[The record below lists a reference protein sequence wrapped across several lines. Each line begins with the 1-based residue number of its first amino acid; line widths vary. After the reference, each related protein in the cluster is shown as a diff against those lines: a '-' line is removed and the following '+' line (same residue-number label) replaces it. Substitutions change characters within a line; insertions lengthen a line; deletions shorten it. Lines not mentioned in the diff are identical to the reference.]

1 MEPIRNALLI
11 RGARVM
17 DPESKFDEIT
27 DLLMGDGRI
36 LKIGAMAEDDLSAL
50 NIEKSSLQEMQGKG
64 LVAAP
69 GFVDVHSHF
78 RDPGF
83 THKEDILTGAEAAA
97 AGGYTSIVLMANTK
111 PTVDRVET
119 LEYVLNK
126 GKQTGIHIY
135 SCANVTKNM
144 DGKEQTD
151 FSALYDAGAVG
162 FTDDGKSLMDAALLE
177 KAMKD
182 AAALQVPVSLH
193 EEDPAYIT
201 LSGIN
206 RGKISEQLGLG
217 GADRMA
223 EAVMVKRD
231 IAIAIKTGAILDVQH
246 VSAKET
252 VDLIR
257 EAKKKYPQIHGEATP
272 HHFSLTEEAVLTYGT
287 NAKMNPPLRT
297 EEDRQ
302 AILAGIADG
311 TLDMIATDHAPHSKE
326 EKAVEFGKAP
336 SGIIGLETAFSLA
349 ITHLVKPGVIDL
361 MTLLERL
368 CYTPAKV
375 YKLNAGFI
383 REGGPADVVLF
394 DPEARKTYYSFRSR
408 SQNTPFARIPLFGEV
423 ECTICDGKVAYV
435 RTMEA

>member
-1 MEPIRNALLI
+1 
-11 RGARVM
+11 M
-17 DPESKFDEIT
+17 DPESGRDEVT
-27 DLLMGDGRI
+27 DLLMGNGRI
-36 LKIGAMAEDDLSAL
+36 LKIGPCDEQTLEEMGIHKAT
-50 NIEKSSLQEMQGKG
+50 LQEMKGKG

-83 THKEDILTGAEAAA
+83 TYKEDILTGARAAA
-97 AGGYTSIVLMANTK
+97 AGGYTSIVLMANTN
-111 PTVDRVET
+111 PTVDNCET
-119 LEYVLNK
+119 LSYVLEK

-135 SCANVTKNM
+135 SCANVTRNM

-151 FSALYDAGAVG
+151 FDALKEAGAVG
-162 FTDDGKSLMDAALLE
+162 FTDDGKPLMDADLLRA
-177 KAMKD
+177 AMKD
-182 AAALQVPVSLH
+182 AARLGVPISLH

-206 RGKISEQLGLG
+206 RGQVAEDLGLG
-217 GADRMA
+217 SADRMA

-231 IAIAIKTGAILDVQH
+231 IAIADETGAILDVQH
-246 VSAKET
+246 VSAKES
-252 VDLIR
+252 VELIR
-257 EAKKKYPQIHGEATP
+257 EARRKNPNIHGEATP
-272 HHFSLTEEAVLTYGT
+272 HHFSLTEEAVREFGT

-302 AILAGIADG
+302 AILAAIADG

-326 EKAVEFGKAP
+326 EKDREFAKAP

-349 ITHLVKPGVIDL
+349 ITHLVKPGIIDL
-361 MTLLERL
+361 MTLLKRIS
-368 CYTPAKV
+368 YTPAQV

-383 REGGPADVVLF
+383 REQGPADVVLF
-394 DPEARKTYYSFRSR
+394 DPEARKTYYSFQSR

-423 ECTICDGKVAYV
+423 ECTICDGKIAYV
-435 RTMEA
+435 RTMEG